1 MKRWCKGNVVY
12 YGLGLCMCVC
22 LSVGLLSLLVDKEIE
37 ERKRPYPIK
46 SVQEEEN
53 ESGKEKAIRVVIKTN
68 GFKEVEHKEVV
79 VRAKS
84 GMCIRSDDQTREC
97 KPNEE
102 IKILPDDKMFQ
113 KGAIQILPKEG
124 GDKINIVSLKRG
136 YGAPEYRG
144 KLELHSTEK
153 GIAIVNELPLEEY
166 LYAVVPSEMPAS
178 YSLEA
183 LKVQAVCA
191 RSYAEK
197 QTKGFAYPQYKAHVD
212 DSTEYQVY
220 GNSREQESTIRAVN
234 ETKGEKVW
242 YNGEVATTYYFS
254 TSCGKTTTS
263 EAWGSQRTK
272 QNAYLCSIDVAENG
286 KAYEKDLPWYR
297 WSAKIPEKVLENLIE
312 KNTKT
317 DIGKLCNVQVTKR
330 GAGNVALQL
339 VATGDKKK
347 VTVDTENKIRRALG
361 GDGYLLERQDGK
373 KVKSMELLPSAFFEI
388 KKQGKE
394 YVLTGGGYGHG
405 IGMSQTGANEMAK
418 RGKNYKEILS
428 IFYKNIEVRK

>member
-1 MKRWCKGNVVY
+1 MKKLWKGTALL
-12 YGLGLCMCVC
+12 YGFGLFLCVC
-22 LSVGLLSLLVDKEIE
+22 LSVGLLSLLVNKEVQG
-37 ERKRPYPIK
+37 RKKPYPINKLQENK
-46 SVQEEEN
+46 SDE
-53 ESGKEKAIRVVIKTN
+53 GKKIRVVLKTN

-79 VRAKS
+79 LKAKS
-84 GMCIRSDDQTREC
+84 GMVLQYAGQIREV
-97 KPNEE
+97 KPYEE
-102 IKILPDDKMFQ
+102 IKILCDDEMFQ
-113 KGAIQILPKEG
+113 KGTIQVSPKEK
-124 GDKINIVSLKRG
+124 GDKLNIVSLKRG
-136 YGAPEYRG
+136 YGTPFYRG
-144 KLELHSTEK
+144 KLELYSSAK
-153 GIAIVNELPLEEY
+153 GVAIVNELPLEEY

-197 QTKGFAYPQYKAHVD
+197 QTRGFGYPQYKAHVD

-220 GNSREQESTIRAVN
+220 GNSKEQESTIRAVN

-242 YNGEVATTYYFS
+242 HNGEVATTYYFS

-272 QNAYLCSIDVAENG
+272 QNEYLCSIHVADNENV
-286 KAYEKDLPWYR
+286 YEKNLPWYR
-297 WSAKIPEKVLENLIE
+297 WSATIPEKVLENLIK

-317 DIGKLCNVQVTKR
+317 NIGKLCNVEVTKR

-347 VTVDTENKIRRALG
+347 VIVDTENKIRRALG
-361 GDGYLLERQDGK
+361 GVGYFLERQDGK

-388 KKQGKE
+388 KKNEKE
-394 YVLTGGGYGHG
+394 YILTGGGYGHG

-418 RGKNYKEILS
+418 QGKNYKEILN
-428 IFYKNIEVRK
+428 IFYKGIEVKK

>member
-1 MKRWCKGNVVY
+1 MKKWCKGVGVL
-12 YGLGLCMCVC
+12 YGCGIFLCVC
-22 LSVGLLSLLVDKEIE
+22 LSVGLLSLLVDKEIV
-37 ERKRPYPIK
+37 ERKKPYPIK
-46 SVQEEEN
+46 KVQEEQ
-53 ESGKEKAIRVVIKTN
+53 SDGEKMIRVVLKTN
-68 GFKEVEHKEVV
+68 GFKEAEHKGVILK
-79 VRAKS
+79 AKS
-84 GMCIRSDDQTREC
+84 GMRLQFDGKEIEC

-113 KGAIQILPKEG
+113 KGTVHIFPKEK
-124 GDKINIVSLKRG
+124 GDKITVVSLKRG
-136 YGAPEYRG
+136 YGTPSYRG
-144 KLELHSTEK
+144 KLELYSSEK

-178 YSLEA
+178 YSIEA
-183 LKVQAVCA
+183 LKTQAVCA

-197 QTKGFAYPQYKAHVD
+197 QTRGFGYPQYKANVD

-220 GNSREQESTIRAVN
+220 GNSREQKSTIQAVN

-272 QNAYLCSIDVAENG
+272 KNEYLCSVDVAENG
-286 KAYEKDLPWYR
+286 NAYEKNLPWYR

-317 DIGKLCNVQVTKR
+317 DIGNLCNVTVAKR

-339 VATGDKKK
+339 VAIGDKKK

-361 GDGYLLERQDGK
+361 GEGYFLERQDGK

-388 KKQGKE
+388 KKNGKE
-394 YVLTGGGYGHG
+394 YILTGGGYGHG

-418 RGKNYKEILS
+418 RGKNYKEILN
-428 IFYKNIEVRK
+428 IFYKEIEVKK